1 MDMSDMSWVFNEY
14 LMCTTNYSQN
24 QCRIKPLHSSCFALL
39 ECCSKLPPA
48 HMNHGILHMASV
60 WFLPSLPDHHRQPQ
74 HLIHPN
80 RHGGT
85 SAFTRMPLGCFSAL
99 ALSDD
104 PPSTYCP
111 ARVLRL
117 AAEEEPHSAPHT
129 NRHQWLTTLIDIL
142 WDLMGFIGYSNEPY
156 SEFMSE
162 LT

>member
-1 MDMSDMSWVFNEY
+1 MDMSWDLRVFNGISWIFHGYFMDMSDMSWVFNEY

-117 AAEEEPHSAPHT
+117 AAGGATLCPAHKSASAAHYF
-129 NRHQWLTTLIDIL
+129 N
-142 WDLMGFIGYSNEPY
+142 
-156 SEFMSE
+156 
-162 LT
+162 